1 MLATG
6 PDALTRQ
13 AARRIGLPATVGF
26 GAYGLT
32 NAAIDKFGWEDNLKN
47 FGGSIYDFINPKEE
61 TNRNLFNAAVPGLN
75 FAKNILGF
83 KGTPETFQQEEW
95 MKNKLLEKVRN
106 SGSLSGTMT
115 YDDYGSKVNP
125 TGGIFGAPFAYSNS
139 LGQSDYSIPQQGGQ
153 VDFAK
158 SGTAYNFEP
167 GDLPGKMGEVVTN
180 IVNRGGLLGKGTP
193 QHYTPNITI
202 TPREIQNI
210 FGGGQMVHKGEPTI
224 TQPTITQPTVQPVTQ
239 PTNEPTITPPPTP
252 AAPVIPTYNP
262 PQGPAGYTQPPVTQP
277 TTRSGTSATALA
289 QIQAN
294 IEAAKTK
301 STVLPKPVKA
311 TPLSGPAGY
320 SKPTTQSASPAPR
333 SRARATRGRTAPVI
347 RQPSRQARNYFG
359 GYQR

>member
-1 MLATG
+1 
-6 PDALTRQ
+6 
-13 AARRIGLPATVGF
+13 
-26 GAYGLT
+26 
-32 NAAIDKFGWEDNLKN
+32 
-47 FGGSIYDFINPKEE
+47 
-61 TNRNLFNAAVPGLN
+61 
-75 FAKNILGF
+75 
-83 KGTPETFQQEEW
+83 
-95 MKNKLLEKVRN
+95 
-106 SGSLSGTMT
+106 
-115 YDDYGSKVNP
+115 
-125 TGGIFGAPFAYSNS
+125 
-139 LGQSDYSIPQQGGQ
+139 
-153 VDFAK
+153 
-158 SGTAYNFEP
+158 
-167 GDLPGKMGEVVTN
+167 
-180 IVNRGGLLGKGTP
+180 LLGKGTP

-210 FGGGQMVHKGEPTI
+210 FGGGQMVHKGEPTL

-239 PTNEPTITPPPTP
+239 PTNEPTITPPP
-252 AAPVIPTYNP
+252 AAPVIPAYNP